1 MSPHS
6 NINIVQNA
14 HSNQKWLEIKIKKM
28 VKENKRTVET
38 INKEMKNW
46 NLTEGSRGVRGRCV
60 ADRKS
65 HLVSHKLFFI
75 QNNYKHLNV

>member
-1 MSPHS
+1 MSPHR

-38 INKEMKNW
+38 INKEMKN
-46 NLTEGSRGVRGRCV
+46 
-60 ADRKS
+60 
-65 HLVSHKLFFI
+65 
-75 QNNYKHLNV
+75 